1 MSVQSL
7 GVALLRVGLG
17 VIFVMHGYLGLVVIG
32 PTGIAGYTVLMG
44 YPAVV
49 APLLAW
55 YLILVHGG
63 GGLLV
68 LLGLWTRWAALAQL
82 PIMASALVLHHL
94 RQGFFLTG
102 IVVDPAA
109 GRAIAGGYEYVLL
122 VVLAT
127 VALACLG
134 GGALALDRLR
144 G

>member
-17 VIFVMHGYLGLVVIG
+17 VIFVMHGYLALVVIG

-82 PIMASALVLHHL
+82 PIVASALVLHHL